1 MRSLSSFRS
10 IIFAVSAV
18 LLMTTAAACGSTE
31 EPAPPTPTPV
41 NVAAIVQQ
49 AMEAQQ
55 PGVTADDMAGAIQ
68 SALSAQPGVTTQDV
82 ASEIAKA
89 LRAQP
94 GGVTSQEMAAA
105 VSNALAE
112 QPGGVTSD
120 EMAAAIGSALAEQP
134 GVTTQDVAMEITKA
148 LKAQPGGVTSQEM
161 ASAIS
166 SALSAQPGVTTEDV
180 AAEIAKALAA
190 QPGGVTSQ
198 EMASAISS
206 ALSAQPG
213 GVTSEEMAAAI
224 SNALAEQPGITSQDV
239 AMEISKALSAQP
251 GGVTSDEMAAAISR
265 ALAAQ
270 PGVTTEDVAMEIG
283 KALAAQPGGINEEQ
297 MSMAIESALKAQGV
311 SQMEIQSAVETAVE
325 AAVESAVQ
333 MAVAA
338 AIPTAAPMMDD
349 MMDDAMVN
357 PGTVTV
363 MSSTFGGERFS
374 QRGSSPTDY
383 ERQFHGYL
391 IDSDVVDGRM
401 IIVPGL
407 ARRWELSTDGRIT
420 RYTLREGAKFHD
432 GAYIETE
439 DALWSLQNSMGPGA
453 FEYGVGAGL
462 RYAENMRSIEITGPN
477 EISVISNVSI
487 PEMHRYTS
495 RGSGTASVSAVFPRR
510 PNLYDEAGELAYD
523 LNPIGAGP
531 LRLREHS
538 LGESMTFERFGDYYH
553 QPANGFFQDQRLQF
567 QTLRFVLA
575 PDESTRVAALRAN
588 EVDMGRVTLQQKDQ
602 IEAGGGQLI
611 WSAEARAFMIM
622 PEGCHDEMI
631 ACSDKRVRHA
641 IQYAIDK
648 ETMQNQLW
656 GGPEVMQIKGW
667 FMVTTSTIGYS
678 EDLDPFPYNAMKA
691 QELLA
696 EAGYPNGEGFPKLT
710 INTYISPFIPFMV
723 ESARLAADSI
733 SETLGIE
740 VEVKQHDKS
749 AIGRARHFMP
759 SDYKGQLYWGGNDG
773 RMSAVGIV
781 GGSYSNS
788 GIATNPAFGTYLHNN
803 QELRDHYD
811 RIRSTV
817 GRDGEHAAWNEYYKI
832 LREESYHLGL
842 GYLNLS
848 WGVGPRIE
856 TWEPHPLSQHATAF
870 HTIVL
875 KDDDM

>member
-1 MRSLSSFRS
+1 MRSLSSFRW

-18 LLMTTAAACGSTE
+18 LLMITAVACGSTE
-31 EPAPPTPTPV
+31 QPAPPTPIPV
-41 NVAAIVQQ
+41 DVAAIVQQ

-82 ASEIAKA
+82 ASEISKA

-120 EMAAAIGSALAEQP
+120 EMAAAIANALAEQP

-166 SALSAQPGVTTEDV
+166 SALSAQPGVTTGDV

-213 GVTSEEMAAAI
+213 GVTSEEMASAI
-224 SNALAEQPGITSQDV
+224 SGALAAQPGITSQDV

-251 GGVTSDEMAAAISR
+251 GGVTSEDMAAAISN

-270 PGVTTEDVAMEIG
+270 PGVTTQDIADEIA

-297 MSMAIESALKAQGV
+297 MAMAIESALKAQGV
-311 SQMEIQSAVETAVE
+311 SQMEIQSAVETAV
-325 AAVESAVQ
+325 STAVQ
-333 MAVAA
+333 EAVAM
-338 AIPTAAPMMDD
+338 AIPTAAP

-357 PGTVTV
+357 PGTVTL
-363 MSSTFGGERFS
+363 MSNTFGGERFS

-383 ERQFHGYL
+383 ERQFHAYL
-391 IDSDVVDGRM
+391 IDSNVIDGRM
-401 IIVPGL
+401 IITPGI
-407 ARRWELSTDGRIT
+407 ARRWELSSDGRT
-420 RYTLREGAKFHD
+420 TKYTIREGAKFHD
-432 GAYIETE
+432 GATIEVE

-462 RYAENMRSIEITGPN
+462 RYAQDMRGISITGPN
-477 EISVISNVSI
+477 EISVVSNVSI

-523 LNPIGAGP
+523 FNPIGAGP
-531 LRLREHS
+531 IRLREHS

-567 QTLRFVLA
+567 QTLRLVLA

-588 EVDMGRVTLQQKDQ
+588 EVDMGRVTLQQKNQ
-602 IEAGGGQLI
+602 IEASGGQLV

-648 ETMQNQLW
+648 ETMQTELW
-656 GGPEVMQIKGW
+656 GGPEVMQVKGW

-678 EDLDPFPYNAMKA
+678 EDLDPFPFDPMKA
-691 QELLA
+691 QQLLA

-723 ESARLAADSI
+723 ESAQLAGDSI
-733 SETLGIE
+733 AETLGIE

-781 GGSYSNS
+781 ASSYSNS
-788 GIATNPAFGTYLHNN
+788 DIATNPAFGTYLHNN

-811 RIRSTV
+811 RLLPTV

-832 LREESYHLGL
+832 LKEESYHLGL
-842 GYLNLS
+842 GYLNLP

-856 TWEPHPLSQHATAF
+856 TWQPHPLSQHATAF

>member
-1 MRSLSSFRS
+1 MNRKALWLSEGDDNMRKIISFRWALLAAS
-10 IIFAVSAV
+10 AAV
-18 LLMTTAAACGSTE
+18 LLIAAAACGSTE
-31 EPAPPTPTPV
+31 QPVLPTPTPV

-55 PGVTADDMAGAIQ
+55 PGMTADDMAGAIQ
-68 SALSAQPGVTTQDV
+68 SALAAQPGVTTQDV
-82 ASEIAKA
+82 ASEISKA

-94 GGVTSQEMAAA
+94 GGVTSQDMAAA
-105 VSNALAE
+105 ISNALAE

-134 GVTTQDVAMEITKA
+134 GGVTSEDVAMEISKA

-166 SALSAQPGVTTEDV
+166 SAL
-180 AAEIAKALAA
+180 AA
-190 QPGGVTSQ
+190 QPGGVTS
-198 EMASAISS
+198 EDMAAAISS
-206 ALSAQPG
+206 ALSA
-213 GVTSEEMAAAI
+213 
-224 SNALAEQPGITSQDV
+224 QPGITSQDV

-251 GGVTSDEMAAAISR
+251 GGVTLDEMAAAIAS
-265 ALAAQ
+265 AL
-270 PGVTTEDVAMEIG
+270 E
-283 KALAAQPGGINEEQ
+283 AQPGGITTEQVAMEISKAMAAQQPGVTEAQVTSAIQAALADSPGGVTEEQ
-297 MSMAIESALKAQGV
+297 VAMAVQKAM
-311 SQMEIQSAVETAVE
+311 MEQQTQIQSAVQE
-325 AAVESAVQ
+325 
-333 MAVAA
+333 AVAM

-349 MMDDAMVN
+349 MMDDMVN

-432 GAYIETE
+432 GAYIEAE

-453 FEYGVGAGL
+453 FEYGVGAGI
-462 RYAENMRSIEITGPN
+462 RYAENMASIEITGPN

-510 PNLYDEAGELAYD
+510 PNLYDEAGELAFD

-531 LRLREHS
+531 IRLREHS
-538 LGESMTFERFGDYYH
+538 FGESMTFERFGDYYH

-602 IEAGGGQLI
+602 IEAGGGQLV

-641 IQYAIDK
+641 LQYAIDK
-648 ETMQNQLW
+648 ETMQTQLW

-691 QELLA
+691 QDLLA
-696 EAGYPNGEGFPKLT
+696 EAGFPNGEGFPKLT

-781 GGSYSNS
+781 ASSYSNS

-811 RIRSTV
+811 RIRATV

-848 WGVGPRIE
+848 WGLGPRIE
-856 TWEPHPLSQHATAF
+856 TWQPHPLSQHATAF

>member
-1 MRSLSSFRS
+1 M
-10 IIFAVSAV
+10 ITAV
-18 LLMTTAAACGSTE
+18 ACGSAE
-31 EPAPPTPTPV
+31 QPAPPTPIPV
-41 NVAAIVQQ
+41 DVAAIVQQ

-82 ASEIAKA
+82 ASEISKA

-120 EMAAAIGSALAEQP
+120 EMASAIANALAEQP

-166 SALSAQPGVTTEDV
+166 SALSAQPGVTTGDV

-190 QPGGVTSQ
+190 QPGGITSQ

-213 GVTSEEMAAAI
+213 GVTSEEMASAI
-224 SNALAEQPGITSQDV
+224 SGALAAQPGITSQDV

-251 GGVTSDEMAAAISR
+251 GGVTSEDMAAAISN

-270 PGVTTEDVAMEIG
+270 PGVTTQDIADEIA

-297 MSMAIESALKAQGV
+297 MAMAIESALKAQGV
-311 SQMEIQSAVETAVE
+311 TQMEIQSAVET
-325 AAVESAVQ
+325 AVESAVQ

-349 MMDDAMVN
+349 MMDDMVN

-363 MSSTFGGERFS
+363 MSTTFGGERFS

-391 IDSDVVDGRM
+391 IDSDVIDGRM

-407 ARRWELSTDGRIT
+407 ARRWELSSDGKT
-420 RYTLREGAKFHD
+420 TKYTIREGAKFHD

-439 DALWSLQNSMGPGA
+439 DALWSLQNSMGPEA

-462 RYAENMRSIEITGPN
+462 RYAQNMRSISITGPN
-477 EISVISNVSI
+477 EISVVSNVSI

-531 LRLREHS
+531 IRLREHS

-553 QPANGFFQDQRLQF
+553 QPANGFFQDQTLQF
-567 QTLRFVLA
+567 QTLRLVLA

-588 EVDMGRVTLQQKDQ
+588 EVDMARITLQQQEQ

-641 IQYAIDK
+641 LQYAIDK
-648 ETMQNQLW
+648 ETMQTQLW

-691 QELLA
+691 QQLLA

-723 ESARLAADSI
+723 ESAQLAADSI

-811 RIRSTV
+811 RIRATV

-832 LREESYHLGL
+832 LKEESYHLGL

-848 WGVGPRIE
+848 WGLGPRIE
-856 TWEPHPLSQHATAF
+856 TWQPHPLSQHATAF

>member
-1 MRSLSSFRS
+1 MRSLSSFRW
-10 IIFAVSAV
+10 IILAVSAV
-18 LLMTTAAACGSTE
+18 LLMITAVACGSAE
-31 EPAPPTPTPV
+31 QPAPPTPIPV
-41 NVAAIVQQ
+41 DVAAIVQQ

-82 ASEIAKA
+82 ASEISKA

-120 EMAAAIGSALAEQP
+120 EMASAIANALAEQP

-166 SALSAQPGVTTEDV
+166 SALSAQPGVTTGDV

-190 QPGGVTSQ
+190 QPGGITSQ

-213 GVTSEEMAAAI
+213 GVTSEEMASAI
-224 SNALAEQPGITSQDV
+224 SGALAAQPGITSQDV

-251 GGVTSDEMAAAISR
+251 GGVTSEDMAAAISN

-270 PGVTTEDVAMEIG
+270 PGVTTQDIADEIA

-297 MSMAIESALKAQGV
+297 MAMAIESALKAQGV
-311 SQMEIQSAVETAVE
+311 TQMEIQSAVET
-325 AAVESAVQ
+325 AVESAVQ

-357 PGTVTV
+357 PGTVTL
-363 MSSTFGGERFS
+363 MSNTFGGERFS

-383 ERQFHGYL
+383 ERQFHAYL
-391 IDSDVVDGRM
+391 IDSNVIDGRM
-401 IIVPGL
+401 IITPGI
-407 ARRWELSTDGRIT
+407 ARRWELSSDGRT
-420 RYTLREGAKFHD
+420 TKYTIREGAKFHD
-432 GAYIETE
+432 GATIEVE

-462 RYAENMRSIEITGPN
+462 RYAQDMRGISITGPN
-477 EISVISNVSI
+477 EISVVSNVSI

-523 LNPIGAGP
+523 FNPIGAGP
-531 LRLREHS
+531 IRLREHS

-567 QTLRFVLA
+567 QTLRLVLA

-588 EVDMGRVTLQQKDQ
+588 EVDMGRVTLQQKNQ
-602 IEAGGGQLI
+602 IEASGGQLV

-648 ETMQNQLW
+648 ETMQTELW
-656 GGPEVMQIKGW
+656 GGPEVMRVNGW

-678 EDLDPFPYNAMKA
+678 EDLDPFPFDPMKA
-691 QELLA
+691 QQLLA

-723 ESARLAADSI
+723 ESAQLAGDSI
-733 SETLGIE
+733 AETLGIE

-781 GGSYSNS
+781 ASSYSNS
-788 GIATNPAFGTYLHNN
+788 DIATNSAFGTYLHNN

-811 RIRSTV
+811 RLLPTV

-832 LREESYHLGL
+832 LKEESYHLGL
-842 GYLNLS
+842 GYLNLP

-856 TWEPHPLSQHATAF
+856 TWQPHPLSQHATAF

>member
-1 MRSLSSFRS
+1 MSKIFS
-10 IIFAVSAV
+10 IRWVLVAASVAALVASAV
-18 LLMTTAAACGSTE
+18 ACGESE
-31 EPAPPTPTPV
+31 QPAPAPVPTPV
-41 NVAAIVQQ
+41 DVAAIMQQ
-49 AMEAQQ
+49 VMAAQQ
-55 PGVTADDMAGAIQ
+55 PGVTADDMASAIQ
-68 SALSAQPGVTTQDV
+68 SALAAQPGVTSQDV
-82 ASEIAKA
+82 AAEISKA

-94 GGVTSQEMAAA
+94 GGVTSDEMAAA
-105 VSNALAE
+105 ISSALAE

-120 EMAAAIGSALAEQP
+120 EMAAAISSALAEQP
-134 GVTTQDVAMEITKA
+134 GVTTEQVAMEISKA

-161 ASAIS
+161 AAAIS
-166 SALSAQPGVTTEDV
+166 N
-180 AAEIAKALAA
+180 ALAA
-190 QPGGVTSQ
+190 QPGGVTPEQ
-198 EMASAISS
+198 
-206 ALSAQPG
+206 
-213 GVTSEEMAAAI
+213 MAAAI
-224 SNALAEQPGITSQDV
+224 SNALAEQPGITSEDV

-251 GGVTSDEMAAAISR
+251 GGVTSDEMAAAISN

-270 PGVTTEDVAMEIG
+270 PGVTTQDVADEIA
-283 KALAAQPGGINEEQ
+283 KALAAQPGGVNEEQ

-311 SQMEIQSAVETAVE
+311 SQMEIQSAIETAVQE
-325 AAVESAVQ
+325 
-333 MAVAA
+333 AVAM
-338 AIPTAAPMMDD
+338 AIPTPAMMMDD
-349 MMDDAMVN
+349 DMMMDDMVN

-407 ARRWELSTDGRIT
+407 ARRWELSSDGKTT

-432 GAYIETE
+432 GTYIETE

-462 RYAENMRSIEITGPN
+462 RYAENMRAIEITGPN

-510 PNLYDEAGELAYD
+510 PNLYDEAGELAFD

-531 LRLREHS
+531 IRLREHS

-611 WSAEARAFMIM
+611 WSAEARAFMII

-641 IQYAIDK
+641 LQYAIDK

-723 ESARLAADSI
+723 ESARLAGDSI
-733 SETLGIE
+733 AETLGIE

-811 RIRSTV
+811 RIRATV

>member
-1 MRSLSSFRS
+1 MRSLSSFRW

-18 LLMTTAAACGSTE
+18 LLMITAVACGSAE
-31 EPAPPTPTPV
+31 QPAPPTPIPV
-41 NVAAIVQQ
+41 DVAAIVQQ

-82 ASEIAKA
+82 ASEISKA

-105 VSNALAE
+105 VSSALAE

-120 EMAAAIGSALAEQP
+120 EMASAIANALAEQP
-134 GVTTQDVAMEITKA
+134 GVTTQDVAMEISKA

-166 SALSAQPGVTTEDV
+166 SALSAQPGVTTGDV

-213 GVTSEEMAAAI
+213 GVTSEEMASAI
-224 SNALAEQPGITSQDV
+224 SGALAAQPGITSQDV

-251 GGVTSDEMAAAISR
+251 GGVTSEDMAAAISS

-270 PGVTTEDVAMEIG
+270 PGVTTQDVADEIA
-283 KALAAQPGGINEEQ
+283 KALAAQPGGVNEEQ

-311 SQMEIQSAVETAVE
+311 SQMEIQSAIETAV
-325 AAVESAVQ
+325 STAVQ
-333 MAVAA
+333 EAVAM

-349 MMDDAMVN
+349 MMDDMVN

-432 GAYIETE
+432 GAYIEAE

-453 FEYGVGAGL
+453 FEYGVGAGI
-462 RYAENMRSIEITGPN
+462 RYAENMASIEITGPN

-510 PNLYDEAGELAYD
+510 PNLYDEAGELAFD

-531 LRLREHS
+531 IRLREHS
-538 LGESMTFERFGDYYH
+538 LGESMTFERFDDYYH

-602 IEAGGGQLI
+602 IEAGGGQLV

-641 IQYAIDK
+641 LQYAIDK
-648 ETMQNQLW
+648 ETMQTQLW

-691 QELLA
+691 QDLLA
-696 EAGYPNGEGFPKLT
+696 EAGFPNGEGFPKLT

-723 ESARLAADSI
+723 ESARLAGDSI

-848 WGVGPRIE
+848 WGLGPRIE

>member
-1 MRSLSSFRS
+1 MRSLSSFRW

-18 LLMTTAAACGSTE
+18 LLMITAVACGSAE
-31 EPAPPTPTPV
+31 QPAPPTPIPV
-41 NVAAIVQQ
+41 DVAAIVQQ

-82 ASEIAKA
+82 ASEISKA

-120 EMAAAIGSALAEQP
+120 EMASAIANALAEQP

-166 SALSAQPGVTTEDV
+166 SALSAQPGVTTGDV

-190 QPGGVTSQ
+190 QPGGITSQ

-213 GVTSEEMAAAI
+213 GVTSEEMASAI
-224 SNALAEQPGITSQDV
+224 SGALAAQPGITSQDV

-251 GGVTSDEMAAAISR
+251 GGVTSEDMAAAISN

-270 PGVTTEDVAMEIG
+270 PGVTTQDIADEIA

-297 MSMAIESALKAQGV
+297 MAMAIESALKAQGV
-311 SQMEIQSAVETAVE
+311 TQMEIQSAVET
-325 AAVESAVQ
+325 AVESAVQ

-349 MMDDAMVN
+349 MMDDMVN

-363 MSSTFGGERFS
+363 MSTTFGGERFS

-407 ARRWELSTDGRIT
+407 ARRWELSSDGKT
-420 RYTLREGAKFHD
+420 TKYTIREGAKFHD

-439 DALWSLQNSMGPGA
+439 DALWSLQNSMGPEA

-462 RYAENMRSIEITGPN
+462 RYAQNMRSISITGPN
-477 EISVISNVSI
+477 EISVVSNVSI

-531 LRLREHS
+531 IRLREHS

-553 QPANGFFQDQRLQF
+553 QPANGFFQDQTLQF
-567 QTLRFVLA
+567 QTLRLVLA

-588 EVDMGRVTLQQKDQ
+588 EVDMARVTLQQKDQ
-602 IEAGGGQLI
+602 IEAGGGQLV

-641 IQYAIDK
+641 LQYAIDK

-691 QELLA
+691 QQLLA

-723 ESARLAADSI
+723 ESAQLAADSI

-811 RIRSTV
+811 RIRATV

-832 LREESYHLGL
+832 LKEESYHLGL

-848 WGVGPRIE
+848 WGLGPRIE
-856 TWEPHPLSQHATAF
+856 TWQPHPLSQHATAF

>member
-1 MRSLSSFRS
+1 
-10 IIFAVSAV
+10 
-18 LLMTTAAACGSTE
+18 
-31 EPAPPTPTPV
+31 
-41 NVAAIVQQ
+41 
-49 AMEAQQ
+49 
-55 PGVTADDMAGAIQ
+55 
-68 SALSAQPGVTTQDV
+68 
-82 ASEIAKA
+82 
-89 LRAQP
+89 
-94 GGVTSQEMAAA
+94 
-105 VSNALAE
+105 
-112 QPGGVTSD
+112 
-120 EMAAAIGSALAEQP
+120 
-134 GVTTQDVAMEITKA
+134 
-148 LKAQPGGVTSQEM
+148 
-161 ASAIS
+161 
-166 SALSAQPGVTTEDV
+166 
-180 AAEIAKALAA
+180 
-190 QPGGVTSQ
+190 
-198 EMASAISS
+198 
-206 ALSAQPG
+206 
-213 GVTSEEMAAAI
+213 
-224 SNALAEQPGITSQDV
+224 
-239 AMEISKALSAQP
+239 
-251 GGVTSDEMAAAISR
+251 
-265 ALAAQ
+265 
-270 PGVTTEDVAMEIG
+270 
-283 KALAAQPGGINEEQ
+283 
-297 MSMAIESALKAQGV
+297 
-311 SQMEIQSAVETAVE
+311 
-325 AAVESAVQ
+325 
-333 MAVAA
+333 
-338 AIPTAAPMMDD
+338 MMDD
-349 MMDDAMVN
+349 DMMMDDMVN

-407 ARRWELSTDGRIT
+407 ARRWELSSDGRIT

-453 FEYGVGAGL
+453 FEYGVGAGIQF
-462 RYAENMRSIEITGPN
+462 AENMRSIEITGPN
-477 EISVISNVSI
+477 EISVISNIPI

-510 PNLYDEAGELAYD
+510 PNLYDEAGELAFD

-611 WSAEARAFMIM
+611 WSAEARAFMII

-641 IQYAIDK
+641 LQYAIDK
-648 ETMQNQLW
+648 ETMQTQLW

-696 EAGYPNGEGFPKLT
+696 EAGFPNGEGFPKLT

-723 ESARLAADSI
+723 ESARLAGDSI
-733 SETLGIE
+733 AETLGIE

-759 SDYKGQLYWGGNDG
+759 SDYKGQMYWGGNDG

-781 GGSYSNS
+781 RGSYSNV
-788 GIATNPAFGTYLHNN
+788 GVATNPAFGTYLHNN

-811 RIRSTV
+811 RIRAHRRT
-817 GRDGEHAAWNEYYKI
+817 GW
-832 LREESYHLGL
+832 
-842 GYLNLS
+842 
-848 WGVGPRIE
+848 
-856 TWEPHPLSQHATAF
+856 
-870 HTIVL
+870 
-875 KDDDM
+875 

>member
-1 MRSLSSFRS
+1 MSKIISFRWMVLV
-10 IIFAVSAV
+10 VSAAA
-18 LLMTTAAACGSTE
+18 LLMGAVACGSSE
-31 EPAPPTPTPV
+31 EPAPAPAPAPAPVPTPV
-41 NVAAIVQQ
+41 DVAAIMQQ
-49 AMEAQQ
+49 VMAAQQ

-68 SALSAQPGVTTQDV
+68 SALAAQPGVTTEDV
-82 ASEIAKA
+82 ASEISKA

-94 GGVTSQEMAAA
+94 GGVTSQDMAAA
-105 VSNALAE
+105 ISSALAE
-112 QPGGVTSD
+112 QPGGVTTD
-120 EMAAAIGSALAEQP
+120 EVAAAIGSALAEQP
-134 GVTTQDVAMEITKA
+134 GGVTTEDVAMEISKA
-148 LKAQPGGVTSQEM
+148 LSAQPGGVTSQEM
-161 ASAIS
+161 ASAI
-166 SALSAQPGVTTEDV
+166 T
-180 AAEIAKALAA
+180 
-190 QPGGVTSQ
+190 
-198 EMASAISS
+198 S

-213 GVTSEEMAAAI
+213 GVTADEMAAAI
-224 SNALAEQPGITSQDV
+224 SNALAAQPGITSQDV

-251 GGVTSDEMAAAISR
+251 GGVTADEMAAAISN

-270 PGVTTEDVAMEIG
+270 LGVTTQDVATEIA
-283 KALAAQPGGINEEQ
+283 KALAAQPGGITADE
-297 MSMAIESALKAQGV
+297 MASA
-311 SQMEIQSAVETAVE
+311 IQSALAGRPGLTEEQVAMAVQTALE
-325 AAVESAVQ
+325 EQQAQIESAVQ
-333 MAVAA
+333 MAVAM

-349 MMDDAMVN
+349 MMDDMVN

-407 ARRWELSTDGRIT
+407 ARRWELSSDGRIT

-453 FEYGVGAGL
+453 FEYSVGAGIQF
-462 RYAENMRSIEITGPN
+462 AENMRSIEITGPN
-477 EISVISNVSI
+477 EISVISNIPI

-510 PNLYDEAGELAYD
+510 PNLYDEAGELAFD

-531 LRLREHS
+531 IRLREHS
-538 LGESMTFERFGDYYH
+538 LGESMTFERFDDYYH

-611 WSAEARAFMIM
+611 WSAEARAFMII

-641 IQYAIDK
+641 LQYAIDK

-723 ESARLAADSI
+723 ESARLAGDSI
-733 SETLGIE
+733 AETLGIE

-759 SDYKGQLYWGGNDG
+759 SDYKGHLYWGGNDG

-781 GGSYSNS
+781 RGSYSNV
-788 GIATNPAFGTYLHNN
+788 GVATNPAFGTYLHNN

-811 RIRSTV
+811 RIRATV

-832 LREESYHLGL
+832 LREESYHFGL

>member
-1 MRSLSSFRS
+1 MRSLSSFRW
-10 IIFAVSAV
+10 IILAVSAV
-18 LLMTTAAACGSTE
+18 LLMITAVACGSAE
-31 EPAPPTPTPV
+31 QPAPPTPIPV
-41 NVAAIVQQ
+41 DVAAIVQQ

-82 ASEIAKA
+82 ASEISKA

-120 EMAAAIGSALAEQP
+120 EMASAIANALAEQP

-166 SALSAQPGVTTEDV
+166 SALSAQPGVTTGDV

-190 QPGGVTSQ
+190 QPGGITSQ

-213 GVTSEEMAAAI
+213 GVTSEEMASAI
-224 SNALAEQPGITSQDV
+224 SGALAAQPGITSQDV

-251 GGVTSDEMAAAISR
+251 GGVTAERDGGGHIKR
-265 ALAAQ
+265 IGAQ
-270 PGVTTEDVAMEIG
+270 PGVTTQDIADEIA

-297 MSMAIESALKAQGV
+297 MAMAIESALKAQGV
-311 SQMEIQSAVETAVE
+311 TQMEIQSAVET
-325 AAVESAVQ
+325 AVESAVQ

-349 MMDDAMVN
+349 MMDDMVN

-363 MSSTFGGERFS
+363 MSTTFGGERFS
-374 QRGSSPTDY
+374 QRGSSSPTDY

-391 IDSDVVDGRM
+391 IDSDVIDGRM

-407 ARRWELSTDGRIT
+407 ARRWELSSDGKT
-420 RYTLREGAKFHD
+420 TKYTIREGAKFHD

-439 DALWSLQNSMGPGA
+439 DALWSLQNSMGPEA

-462 RYAENMRSIEITGPN
+462 RYAQNMRSISITGPN
-477 EISVISNVSI
+477 EISVVSNVSI

-531 LRLREHS
+531 IRLREHS

-553 QPANGFFQDQRLQF
+553 QPANGFFQDQTLQF
-567 QTLRFVLA
+567 QTLRLVLA

-588 EVDMGRVTLQQKDQ
+588 EVDMARITLQQQEQ

-611 WSAEARAFMIM
+611 WSAEARAFMII

-641 IQYAIDK
+641 IEYAIDK
-648 ETMQNQLW
+648 ETMQTQLW
-656 GGPEVMQIKGW
+656 GGPEVMRVNGW

-678 EDLDPFPYNAMKA
+678 EDLDPFPFDPMKA
-691 QELLA
+691 QQLLA

-723 ESARLAADSI
+723 ESAQLAADSI
-733 SETLGIE
+733 SETLGHRSGGE
-740 VEVKQHDKS
+740 T
-749 AIGRARHFMP
+749 AR
-759 SDYKGQLYWGGNDG
+759 
-773 RMSAVGIV
+773 
-781 GGSYSNS
+781 
-788 GIATNPAFGTYLHNN
+788 
-803 QELRDHYD
+803 
-811 RIRSTV
+811 
-817 GRDGEHAAWNEYYKI
+817 
-832 LREESYHLGL
+832 
-842 GYLNLS
+842 
-848 WGVGPRIE
+848 
-856 TWEPHPLSQHATAF
+856 
-870 HTIVL
+870 
-875 KDDDM
+875 